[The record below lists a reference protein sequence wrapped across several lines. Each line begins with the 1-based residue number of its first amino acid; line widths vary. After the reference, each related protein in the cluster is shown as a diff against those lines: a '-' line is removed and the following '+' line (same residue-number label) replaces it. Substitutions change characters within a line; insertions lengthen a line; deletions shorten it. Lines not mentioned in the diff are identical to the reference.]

1 VAYEALPYGSAFTAG
16 RAGDDVQ
23 QVLVARPG
31 SASGTAST
39 TATLPSTKSFQ
50 PMVSTTTSASIA
62 APGALISDELVVSA
76 RADTAGGTVL
86 PEWGVYRP
94 STPPAEGPFRAL
106 DENGML
112 PIPVVVES
120 SLLGP
125 FTEPI
130 QPAAQAPVG
139 APVVCTV
146 EVRVETG
153 PGTYRTPEC
162 ALPSPGYF
170 VWVER
175 IVPDRTPAEQGGT
188 RILPWQSAFGTASEV
203 TFVDAPPP
211 AVEPVAV
218 AAPRVLADTG
228 SANTASLVGLS
239 ASALVAGALA
249 IVGVLC
255 LRRFAAGRHTSSAR

>member
-1 VAYEALPYGSAFTAG
+1 
-16 RAGDDVQ
+16 
-23 QVLVARPG
+23 
-31 SASGTAST
+31 
-39 TATLPSTKSFQ
+39 
-50 PMVSTTTSASIA
+50 
-62 APGALISDELVVSA
+62 
-76 RADTAGGTVL
+76 
-86 PEWGVYRP
+86 VYRP

-211 AVEPVAV
+211 AAEPVAV
-218 AAPRVLADTG
+218 ATPRVLADTG

-239 ASALVAGALA
+239 ASTLVAGALA